1 MKITAFNA
9 SPWGQ
14 EGHTHIIMLEFL
26 LGAVQQGAKA
36 RTIQLV
42 TKKIQPCSNCGICF
56 YKTPGRCVLK
66 DDMAQLIEIFM
77 ASDIVI
83 FATPLYIDNVSAL
96 MKTFIDR
103 LLPILEPHYEKDP
116 SGRYRRCRRFKKYP
130 KFVIIA
136 TCAMPEQ
143 TNFEPLRLFFQRMA
157 RTMYTEIVGEIYLG
171 AAGILRLSREDLR
184 FRPAVSKYKKLLQAA
199 GRELVL
205 AGNIGPQTEA
215 KLAEPIIDADCYAQY
230 ANKIWDLML
239 TKHSALSP

>member
-1 MKITAFNA
+1 M
-9 SPWGQ
+9 
-14 EGHTHIIMLEFL
+14 MLEFL

-36 RTIQLV
+36 QTIQLV
-42 TKKIQPCSNCGICF
+42 TKKIQPCSNCGMCF

-66 DDMAQLIEIFM
+66 DDMAQLIESFM

-103 LLPILEPHYEKDP
+103 LMPILEPHYEKDTD
-116 SGRYRRCRRFKKYP
+116 GRYRRCRRFKKYP
-130 KFVIIA
+130 KFVVIA
-136 TCAMPEQ
+136 SCAMPEQ

-184 FRPAVSKYKKLLQAA
+184 LRPAVSEYKKLLQAA
-199 GRELVL
+199 GKELVL

-215 KLAEPIIDADCYAQY
+215 KLAEPIIDADLYAQY
-230 ANKIWDLML
+230 ANKLWDIML